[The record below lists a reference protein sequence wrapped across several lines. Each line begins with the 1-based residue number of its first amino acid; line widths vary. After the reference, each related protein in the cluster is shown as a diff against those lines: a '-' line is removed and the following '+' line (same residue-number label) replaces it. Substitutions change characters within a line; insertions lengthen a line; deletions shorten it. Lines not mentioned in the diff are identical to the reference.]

1 MYTINTTFN
10 ILYQITGNQV
20 PVSQI
25 GMTLSFDG
33 TIPTQIDSNLIVSVN
48 FDLLSQHIVISQT
61 LPASAIQYQNGKGIL
76 QLEGMYMA
84 IGEVT
89 SDQII
94 NATGEI
100 WYIGQN

>member
-10 ILYQITGNQV
+10 VLHQITGNQV

-25 GMTLSFDG
+25 GMTLSFNG
-33 TIPTQIDSNLIVSVN
+33 TIPAQTDSNLIVSVN

-61 LPASAIQYQNGKGIL
+61 LPVSRIQYQNGKGIL
-76 QLEGMYMA
+76 QLEGMYIV

-100 WYIGQN
+100 WYISQN